1 MRRSNDLRAAR
12 RVPASA
18 VAIAVLA
25 GAACAPRPT
34 RVDPIGVVVSG
45 DPVQAPA
52 DDLQPLR
59 LTLGGTEFLLTPRAC
74 YVLRGVVL
82 GRERY
87 RVGWQAKLAPY
98 DVAMAWGPL
107 AEKALFREL
116 DWTQENRWYFWRH
129 GGGFAYGNAF
139 VYRHSANTHVIPASD
154 AVARAIRALEYGV
167 NAELAGILVDVGAER
182 DGARYW
188 WNTSLSR
195 GDTGDGSCE
204 VLYLARLK
212 IGRKVWE

>member
-1 MRRSNDLRAAR
+1 MVEPTDRRMAR
-12 RVPASA
+12 RVLVWSLALTLPAV
-18 VAIAVLA
+18 VACV
-25 GAACAPRPT
+25 PKPT
-34 RVDPIGVVVSG
+34 RVDGIGVVVAG
-45 DPVQAPA
+45 DPIQAPA

-59 LTLGGTEFLLTPRAC
+59 LSLGGTEFLLTPRAR

-87 RVGWQAKLAPY
+87 RVGWQARLAPY

-107 AEKALFREL
+107 AENTRFRKL
-116 DWTQENRWYFWRH
+116 DWTQQNRWYFWRH
-129 GGGFAYGNAF
+129 GRGFAQDNAF
-139 VYRHSANTHVIPASD
+139 VYRHSANTHVIPASET
-154 AVARAIRALEYGV
+154 VARAIRALEFGV

-182 DGARYW
+182 DGARYF

-212 IGRKVWE
+212 VGRDVWE

>member
-1 MRRSNDLRAAR
+1 MIEPVDPRSARLVRACTL
-12 RVPASA
+12 V
-18 VAIAVLA
+18 VAVLA
-25 GAACAPRPT
+25 GAACVPKPT
-34 RVDPIGVVVSG
+34 RVDPSGVVVSG
-45 DPVQAPA
+45 DPIQAPA

-59 LTLGGTEFLLTPRAC
+59 LTLGGTEFVLTPRAR

-107 AEKALFREL
+107 AEKQLFRKL
-116 DWTQENRWYFWRH
+116 DWSQDNRWYFWRY
-129 GGGFAYGNAF
+129 GSGFAYDNAF
-139 VYRHSANTHVIPASD
+139 VYRHSANTHAIPASD
-154 AVARAIRALEYGV
+154 TVARAIGALDYGV
-167 NAELAGILVDVGAER
+167 NAELAGILVDVAAER
-182 DGARYW
+182 DGARYF

-212 IGRKVWE
+212 VGRDVWE

>member
-1 MRRSNDLRAAR
+1 MRQPTRAAR
-12 RVPASA
+12 FTTSSA
-18 VAIAVLA
+18 LTLALVTA
-25 GAACAPRPT
+25 GACVPSPT
-34 RVDPIGVVVSG
+34 RLNETGVVVAG
-45 DPVQAPA
+45 DPIQAPA

-59 LTLGGTEFLLTPRAC
+59 LSLGGTEFVLTPRAR

-98 DVAMAWGPL
+98 DVAIAWGPL
-107 AEKALFREL
+107 AEKMRFREL
-116 DWTQENRWYFWRH
+116 DWFQDNRWYFWRY
-129 GGGFAYGNAF
+129 GRGFAHDNAF

-154 AVARAIRALEYGV
+154 TVARAIAALDFGV

-182 DGARYW
+182 DGALYFW
-188 WNTSLSR
+188 HTSLSR

-204 VLYLARLK
+204 LLYLARLK
-212 IGRKVWE
+212 IGREVWE

>member
-1 MRRSNDLRAAR
+1 MRQPTRGARFAAL
-12 RVPASA
+12 
-18 VAIAVLA
+18 IAVTFTMVTA
-25 GAACAPRPT
+25 AACVPRPT
-34 RVDPIGVVVSG
+34 RVDEIGVVVSG
-45 DPVQAPA
+45 EPAQAPA

-59 LTLGGTEFLLTPRAC
+59 LSLGGTDFLLTPRAR

-107 AEKALFREL
+107 AQNMRFREL
-116 DWTQENRWYFWRH
+116 DWFQENRWYFWRY
-129 GGGFAYGNAF
+129 GRGFPHDNVF
-139 VYRHSANTHVIPASD
+139 VYRHSSNTHVIPASES
-154 AVARAIRALEYGV
+154 VARAIGALKYGV

-182 DGARYW
+182 GGARYFW
-188 WNTSLSR
+188 HTSLSR

-204 VLYLARLK
+204 LLYLARLK
-212 IGRKVWE
+212 VGREVWE